1 MLNCAGACELID
13 TCWDVNIISLSF
25 NNRWLRINRYM
36 LGCKWFSCIDA
47 LIPFIELIDTCW
59 DVNLHDKD
67 VNPTGEAELIDTC
80 WDVNIKKG
88 HSLDYTL

>member
-1 MLNCAGACELID
+1 MGAVIEHSELID
-13 TCWDVNIISLSF
+13 TCWDVNTRFIVSNPYL
-25 NNRWLRINRYM
+25 N
-36 LGCKWFSCIDA
+36 
-47 LIPFIELIDTCW
+47 IELIDTCW

-80 WDVNIKKG
+80 WNVNIKKG